1 MKIIVAGCGKIGTT
15 VTASL
20 VAEGHDVTVLDSDAA
35 VISDITNVY
44 DVMGICGN
52 AADCDTLSEAD
63 VDSAELFVAVT
74 GSDELNMLS
83 CFMAKRMG
91 ASHTIARIR
100 NPEYNDRSL
109 NFMRR
114 QLDIS
119 MAINPELLAAEELY
133 NILKF
138 PSAAKIETF
147 SRRNFEMVE
156 LKLRS
161 DTMLDGMKVMEM
173 RERFPGKYL
182 VCTVEREGNVYIPDG
197 MFVLHG
203 GDQIGLTATPSE
215 IQKLLKSMGALQRHA
230 KSVMILGGSKTAF
243 YLAKMLENAGTD
255 VKIIE
260 RSETACKNLRDY
272 LSKTVIINGDG
283 AQQEVLF
290 EEGIRSVDAFV
301 SLTGMDEEN
310 ILISFFASSIN
321 VPKVIAKVN
330 RDELSAMAHK
340 LGLDC
345 IVSPKKIISDI
356 LVRYARALQNSLG
369 SNVETLYNLMDGAAE
384 ALEFNVHPSSGVI
397 GVPLKELKIKKN
409 ILIAGILRDRTPIIP
424 AGDDCILEGDTV
436 VVIAANH
443 KLSDLSDI
451 LL

>member
-15 VTASL
+15 VTSSL

-63 VDSAELFVAVT
+63 VESAELFVAVT

-203 GDQIGLTATPSE
+203 IFQS
-215 IQKLLKSMGALQRHA
+215 
-230 KSVMILGGSKTAF
+230 
-243 YLAKMLENAGTD
+243 
-255 VKIIE
+255 
-260 RSETACKNLRDY
+260 
-272 LSKTVIINGDG
+272 
-283 AQQEVLF
+283 
-290 EEGIRSVDAFV
+290 
-301 SLTGMDEEN
+301 
-310 ILISFFASSIN
+310 
-321 VPKVIAKVN
+321 
-330 RDELSAMAHK
+330 
-340 LGLDC
+340 
-345 IVSPKKIISDI
+345 
-356 LVRYARALQNSLG
+356 
-369 SNVETLYNLMDGAAE
+369 
-384 ALEFNVHPSSGVI
+384 
-397 GVPLKELKIKKN
+397 
-409 ILIAGILRDRTPIIP
+409 
-424 AGDDCILEGDTV
+424 
-436 VVIAANH
+436 
-443 KLSDLSDI
+443 
-451 LL
+451 